1 MLQDT
6 ISLLFSVILL
16 IIFLEKSISENKML
30 TFLVLLTAF
39 LKGKG
44 DILRNCLCVDCL
56 VLYSFLVIYGTG
68 SRCFGPITEGEL
80 RKIALY

>member
-44 DILRNCLCVDCL
+44 DIL
-56 VLYSFLVIYGTG
+56 
-68 SRCFGPITEGEL
+68 
-80 RKIALY
+80 